1 MLAAFLACHELS
13 AMNKDTSGFTLIELV
28 IVIVLVSILSAY
40 AVVKWP
46 SDSELKLPAQ
56 ASLLANHI
64 RHIQALAMH
73 WGQPLRLIVGAGG
86 YSVSCV
92 TASASAPCN
101 NNPVIDPVTNQSFS
115 ISLESG
121 ISLGGADVDFDTLGR
136 PVSGSN
142 IITSTPAR
150 TFTLSADGVSQVVVL
165 EPLTG
170 FASL

>member
-1 MLAAFLACHELS
+1 
-13 AMNKDTSGFTLIELV
+13 MNKDSSGFTLVELV
-28 IVIVLVSILSAY
+28 IVIVLVSILTAY

-64 RHIQALAMH
+64 RHTQALAMH
-73 WGQPLRLIVGAGG
+73 WGQPLRLTINAGG

-101 NNPVIDPVTNQSFS
+101 NSPVIDPVTNQAFS
-115 ISLESG
+115 VSPESG
-121 ISLGGADVDFDTLGR
+121 ISLSGANVDFDTLGR
-136 PVSGSN
+136 PVSGGA
-142 IITSTPAR
+142 IISSTPAR
-150 TFTLSADGVSQVVVL
+150 TFTLSADGVSQAVVL

>member
-1 MLAAFLACHELS
+1 
-13 AMNKDTSGFTLIELV
+13 MNKETSGFTLVELV
-28 IVIVLVSILSAY
+28 IVIVLISILTVY

-46 SDSELKLPAQ
+46 SDSEIMLPTQ

-64 RHIQALAMH
+64 RHTQALAMH
-73 WGQPLRLIVGAGG
+73 WGQPLRLTVGAGG

-101 NNPVIDPVTNQSFS
+101 NNPVIDPVTNQPFS
-115 ISLESG
+115 IALESG
-121 ISLGGADVDFDTLGR
+121 ISLSGANVDFDTLGR
-136 PVSGSN
+136 PVSGAT

-150 TFTLSADGVSQVVVL
+150 TFTLSADGVSQSVLL